1 MIAALIHL
9 VIYIIIVGII
19 VWLLLW
25 LIDAINGAQAKNG
38 IVLNVV
44 GTASYFAAFGAAGA
58 GAAAGFASVPHSALR
73 KSSHSPCVPL
83 SVPALLA
90 ALYFSTHSRMVSSRA
105 GAVTANAT
113 KLAPAI
119 AKSSFFKVILGLFTV
134 AGSMSDGLAGFHR
147 MSVPSGEARNPALL
161 R

>member
-1 MIAALIHL
+1 LSACTPGRARRRFVSAKSILSGSQTRALP
-9 VIYIIIVGII
+9 
-19 VWLLLW
+19 WCE
-25 LIDAINGAQAKNG
+25 NG
-38 IVLNVV
+38 IVVERSRHGVLLCCLRRSGCRCRSGLCVR
-44 GTASYFAAFGAAGA
+44 
-58 GAAAGFASVPHSALR
+58 PAL
-73 KSSHSPCVPL
+73 SLAEILPLPCVPL